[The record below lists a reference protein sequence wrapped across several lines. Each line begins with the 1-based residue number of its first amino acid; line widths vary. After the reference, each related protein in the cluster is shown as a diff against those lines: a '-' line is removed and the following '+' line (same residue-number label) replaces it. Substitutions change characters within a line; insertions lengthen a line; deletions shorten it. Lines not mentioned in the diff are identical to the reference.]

1 MKKSLVLG
9 AMLFVSTLAFAGPK
23 SFTVVFD
30 KPVTV
35 GTVSLTP
42 GEYKVKVDGST
53 AVFTN
58 NFNYKSVSTAVKV
71 ETGDKKFKDTAVDS
85 ITSGAGQTINSIAI
99 GGTTTK
105 LEFGSKSAATN

>member
-1 MKKSLVLG
+1 MKKSLVVG

-30 KPVTV
+30 KPATIGSVT
-35 GTVSLTP
+35 LTP
-42 GEYKVKVDGST
+42 GEYKVKVDGNN

-58 NFNYKSVSTAVKV
+58 NSSYKSVSTAVKV

-85 ITSGAGQTINSIAI
+85 MTSATGQTINSITI

-105 LEFGSKSAATN
+105 LEFGSKSAASN

>member
-9 AMLFVSTLAFAGPK
+9 VLLLLATLAFAGPK

-30 KPVTV
+30 KPATV
-35 GTVSLTP
+35 GSVTLTP
-42 GEYKVKVDGST
+42 GEYRVKVDGSN

-58 NFNYKSVSTAVKV
+58 AASFKTATTPVKV
-71 ETGDKKFKDTAVDS
+71 ESGDKKFKDTAVDS
-85 ITSGAGQTINSIAI
+85 VTNATGNTVQSISI

-105 LEFGSKSAATN
+105 LEFGKQATATN